1 VTGTTYTQLRCATQ
15 LADQHPQLFNCNV
28 MVAERTMMTKGDFAL
43 KRIVVAITGASG
55 TIYGIR
61 LLEALHAAPEVEVH
75 LVMSPW
81 AKENLAIEARGYS
94 ESQINALADVVYD
107 SRNMGATIASG
118 SFRHDGMVIVPAS
131 MKTVAAIATGMGDS
145 LIGRAADV
153 TLKERRPLLLVP
165 RESPFNQI
173 HLENMLKL
181 AKMGV
186 EIIPPIPAFYN
197 QPQTIAD
204 LIDHNTMK
212 LLDHLH
218 IDNELSARWQGL
230 AQAKQEARR

>member
-1 VTGTTYTQLRCATQ
+1 
-15 LADQHPQLFNCNV
+15 
-28 MVAERTMMTKGDFAL
+28 MMK
-43 KRIVVAITGASG
+43 KKIVVGITGASG
-55 TIYGIR
+55 TIYGLR
-61 LLEALHAAPEVEVH
+61 LLEALAANPDVETH

-81 AKENLAIEARGYS
+81 AKENLAVEATGYN
-94 ESQINALADVVYD
+94 EREVRALADVVYSD
-107 SRNMGATIASG
+107 RDMGAAIASG
-118 SFRHDGMVIVPAS
+118 SFQHDGMVIVPAS
-131 MKTVAAIATGMGDS
+131 MKTVAAIAMGLADN
-145 LIGRAADV
+145 LIARAADV

-181 AKMGV
+181 SRMGV

-197 QPQTIAD
+197 QPQTIDD

-218 IDNELSARWQGL
+218 LPSDYGKRWQGL
-230 AQAKQEARR
+230 AQAKQTARSEVQHG

>member
-1 VTGTTYTQLRCATQ
+1 
-15 LADQHPQLFNCNV
+15 
-28 MVAERTMMTKGDFAL
+28 MK
-43 KRIVVAITGASG
+43 KIVVGITGASG

-61 LLEALHAAPEVEVH
+61 LLEALAQDPSVETH
-75 LVMSPW
+75 LVMSRW
-81 AKENLAIEARGYS
+81 AKENLAVENTGYT
-94 ESQINALADVVYD
+94 EKEVRELADLAYD
-107 SRNMGATIASG
+107 DRDMGAAIASG
-118 SFRHDGMVIVPAS
+118 SFQHDGMVIVPAS
-131 MKTVAAIATGMGDS
+131 MKTVAGIATGLADN
-145 LIGRAADV
+145 LIARAADV

-181 AKMGV
+181 SRMGV

-197 QPQTIAD
+197 NPQTIDD

-218 IDNELSARWQGL
+218 LSNDYSSRWQGL
-230 AQAKQEARR
+230 TAAKKANRQVEHHV

>member
-1 VTGTTYTQLRCATQ
+1 MR
-15 LADQHPQLFNCNV
+15 
-28 MVAERTMMTKGDFAL
+28 
-43 KRIVVAITGASG
+43 RIVVAITGASG
-55 TIYGIR
+55 TIYGVR
-61 LLEALHAAPEVEVH
+61 LLQALQATPGIETH
-75 LVMSPW
+75 LIMSKW
-81 AKENLAIEARGYS
+81 AKQNLAVEQTGYTLQQVN
-94 ESQINALADVVYD
+94 EMADVVYD
-107 SRNMGATIASG
+107 DREMGATVASG
-118 SFRHDGMVIVPAS
+118 SFMHDGMVIVPAS
-131 MKTVAAIATGMGDS
+131 MKTVAAIATGLADT

-181 AKMGV
+181 ARMGV

-197 QPQTIAD
+197 HPKTIDD

-218 IDNELSARWQGL
+218 IQNAFGGRWQGL
-230 AQAKQEARR
+230 AAAKKDAKGANSK

>member
-1 VTGTTYTQLRCATQ
+1 
-15 LADQHPQLFNCNV
+15 
-28 MVAERTMMTKGDFAL
+28 
-43 KRIVVAITGASG
+43 
-55 TIYGIR
+55 
-61 LLEALHAAPEVEVH
+61 
-75 LVMSPW
+75 
-81 AKENLAIEARGYS
+81 
-94 ESQINALADVVYD
+94 
-107 SRNMGATIASG
+107 
-118 SFRHDGMVIVPAS
+118 
-131 MKTVAAIATGMGDS
+131 
-145 LIGRAADV
+145 
-153 TLKERRPLLLVP
+153 
-165 RESPFNQI
+165 
-173 HLENMLKL
+173 MLKL

>member
-1 VTGTTYTQLRCATQ
+1 
-15 LADQHPQLFNCNV
+15 
-28 MVAERTMMTKGDFAL
+28 MK
-43 KRIVVAITGASG
+43 KIVVGITGASG

-61 LLEALHAAPEVEVH
+61 LLEALAQDPSVETH
-75 LVMSPW
+75 LVMSRW
-81 AKENLAIEARGYS
+81 AKENLAVENTGYTEKEAR
-94 ESQINALADVVYD
+94 ELANVVYD
-107 SRNMGATIASG
+107 DRDMGASIASG
-118 SFRHDGMVIVPAS
+118 SFQHDGMVIVPAS
-131 MKTVAAIATGMGDS
+131 MKTVAGIATGLADN
-145 LIGRAADV
+145 LIARAADV

-181 AKMGV
+181 SRMGV

-197 QPQTIAD
+197 NPQTIDD

-218 IDNELSARWQGL
+218 LSNDYSSRWQGL
-230 AQAKQEARR
+230 TAAKKANRQVEHHA